1 MYICIYIY
9 IYIYFIYIK
18 IPKSLSAKY
27 YKENKE
33 RKKKK
38 KAHERYQNLSKEEKD
53 NMVVNITSK
62 QFSFALQ

>member
-1 MYICIYIY
+1 MYVY

-33 RKKKK
+33 RTKK
-38 KAHERYQNLSKEEKD
+38 KAHERYQNLSKEGKD